1 MIDTILFDLDGTLLP
16 IEEGPFI
23 KMYFGLLSD
32 KFLHL
37 GITKEKFIEAI
48 VSGTVIMRKNDGS
61 KTNEDA
67 FWDFFSQKIGYRKSD
82 IEDIFINFYSNDFDL
97 VKASS
102 NENPLAKEV
111 VKILKSKNYNLV
123 VATNPLFP
131 RIAVEKR
138 IAWAGLDVNDFSFI
152 TSYENSLYSKPS
164 LNYYENIL
172 KNINKKPEQCIMV
185 GNDAKEDMAAS
196 KLGIKTYL
204 LVDCLINLEN
214 LDISRFENGDF
225 ENFLNLVK
233 KLPNV

>member
-152 TSYENSLYSKPS
+152 TSYENSFYSKPS

-172 KNINKKPEQCIMV
+172 KNINKKPEQCMMV
-185 GNDAKEDMAAS
+185 GNDAKEDMTAS

-214 LDISRFENGDF
+214 LDISLFENGDF
-225 ENFLNLVK
+225 EDFLNLVK

>member
-152 TSYENSLYSKPS
+152 TSYENSFYSKPS

-214 LDISRFENGDF
+214 LDISLFENGDF

>member
-172 KNINKKPEQCIMV
+172 KNINKKPEQCMMV

-214 LDISRFENGDF
+214 LDISLFENGDF
-225 ENFLNLVK
+225 EDFLNLVK

>member
-82 IEDIFINFYSNDFDL
+82 IEDIFVNFYSNDFDL

-152 TSYENSLYSKPS
+152 TSYENSFYSKPS

-225 ENFLNLVK
+225 KKFLNLVK
-233 KLPNV
+233 KLPDV

>member
-152 TSYENSLYSKPS
+152 TSYENSFYSKPS

-214 LDISRFENGDF
+214 LDISLFENGDF
-225 ENFLNLVK
+225 KKFLNLVK
-233 KLPNV
+233 KLPDV

>member
-152 TSYENSLYSKPS
+152 TSYENSFYSKPS

-233 KLPNV
+233 KLPDV

>member
-152 TSYENSLYSKPS
+152 TSYENSFYSKPS

-172 KNINKKPEQCIMV
+172 KNINKKPEQCMMV

-214 LDISRFENGDF
+214 LDISLFENGDF
-225 ENFLNLVK
+225 EDFLNLVK